1 MTRNP
6 VQALFEWKVR
16 GVRWI
21 EIILLVVVAALILG
35 VYVAKAA
42 AARESA
48 QIAQLEREIA
58 ETRQR
63 VRLLRAEAARLE
75 QPGRLE
81 TLSRTAGLG
90 PVDMERQADESA
102 LATLKPQPE
111 PVAVSPVIADTE
123 APANAAPAAPTQ
135 PQPTAAPAE
144 EPVR

>member
-6 VQALFEWKVR
+6 VQRLFDWKIR

-21 EIILLVVVAALILG
+21 EIFGFVCVGAMVFS

-42 AARESA
+42 AARESTE
-48 QIAQLEREIA
+48 IGRLEREIS

-81 TLSRTAGLG
+81 DLSRFAGLG
-90 PVDMERQADESA
+90 PVGMNRQADETA
-102 LATLKPQPE
+102 LGRLNSVSGP
-111 PVAVSPVIADTE
+111 PVAPAPAVAGPAE
-123 APANAAPAAPTQ
+123 AP
-135 PQPTAAPAE
+135 
-144 EPVR
+144 R